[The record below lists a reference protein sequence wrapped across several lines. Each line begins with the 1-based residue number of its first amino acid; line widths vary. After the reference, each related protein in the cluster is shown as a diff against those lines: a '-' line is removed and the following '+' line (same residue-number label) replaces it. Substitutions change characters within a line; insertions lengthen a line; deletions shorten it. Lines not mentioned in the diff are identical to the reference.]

1 MYQLLSIYDDF
12 WKSFEKSCT
21 DTTQAVFFDIS
32 KAFDKVW
39 HRGLLRK
46 LQATGIRSTL
56 LRWLENYS
64 AERKQAVVLHGSRS
78 DYVTVSAGVPQ

>member
-12 WKSFEKSCT
+12 CKSFDSEITAK
-21 DTTQAVFFDIS
+21 AIFFDIS

-46 LQATGIRSTL
+46 LQAIGIRGTSLVRKPFGRTL
-56 LRWLENYS
+56 TGCGTPR
-64 AERKQAVVLHGSRS
+64 
-78 DYVTVSAGVPQ
+78 